1 MKIKRKIPMP
11 SKAGTRYEYR
21 DFELTPEEM
30 QKAYEEKLYE
40 TLTADVACQFD
51 EISKTETL
59 PVTFEELQQNEKV
72 MLCILQNIRFRD
84 VDEGYWNFIE
94 KEILSAIKKIT
105 GGDDDEQKDCG

>member
-11 SKAGTRYEYR
+11 SKNGTKYVDRE
-21 DFELTPEEM
+21 FELTPQEM

-40 TLTADVACQFD
+40 TLTADVECQFD
-51 EISKTETL
+51 EILKTETL
-59 PVTFEELQQNEKV
+59 PVTFLELQQNKAA

-84 VDEGYWNFIE
+84 VDEEYWNFIE

-105 GGDDDEQKDCG
+105 GEDENELC

>member
-40 TLTADVACQFD
+40 TLTNDVQAQFD
-51 EISKTETL
+51 EMSKNETL
-59 PVTFEELQQNEKV
+59 PVTFEELKNSGNP
-72 MLCILQNIRFRD
+72 MLCVLQNIRFRD
-84 VDEGYWNFIE
+84 VDDEYWNFIE
-94 KEILSAIKKIT
+94 NQIRSAIKKIT
-105 GGDDDEQKDCG
+105 GEGKEEQEAGN